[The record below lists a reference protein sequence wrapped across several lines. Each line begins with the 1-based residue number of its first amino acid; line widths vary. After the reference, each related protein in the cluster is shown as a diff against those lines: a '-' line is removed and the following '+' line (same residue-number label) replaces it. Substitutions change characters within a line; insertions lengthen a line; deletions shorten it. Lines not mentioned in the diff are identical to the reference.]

1 MDKLDHKGIIGEPNV
16 TLGPLPSS
24 TSDNPLAEMKFPCC
38 LCSSN
43 LDIKISKKGK
53 PYCTCESCG
62 IQTFFRGKTAISRLK
77 SLLNKS
83 DIVAGNSPGT
93 VQGLIL
99 WNKIVQLKAQKIE
112 LEEKQGVI
120 IRDPDLANFISTVD
134 NEIKRVQGELR
145 KLSGKSRSE
154 KKV

>member
-1 MDKLDHKGIIGEPNV
+1 MDKLGHKETIDGTNV
-16 TLGPLPSS
+16 TLGPPVVS
-24 TSDNPLAEMKFPCC
+24 TPDNPLAGMSFPCC
-38 LCSSN
+38 LCSAN
-43 LDIKISKKGK
+43 LEIRSSKKGK

-62 IQTFFRGKTAISRLK
+62 IQTFFRGKTGISRLR
-77 SLLNKS
+77 SLLNKG
-83 DIVAGNSPGT
+83 DIAPGNSPGT

-120 IRDPDLANFISTVD
+120 IRDPDLANLISTVD
-134 NEIKRVQGELR
+134 NEIKRIQGELR

-154 KKV
+154 KRA

>member
-1 MDKLDHKGIIGEPNV
+1 MGKLDHKSVIGEPNV
-16 TLGPLPSS
+16 TLGSPLVS
-24 TSDNPLAEMKFPCC
+24 TSDNPLVGMKFPCC
-38 LCSSN
+38 LCSAN

-77 SLLNKS
+77 SLLNKG

-99 WNKIVQLKAQKIE
+99 WNKIVQLRAQKIE

-120 IRDPDLANFISTVD
+120 IRDPDLANLISTVD

-145 KLSGKSRSE
+145 KLSGKGRSE
-154 KKV
+154 KV

>member
-1 MDKLDHKGIIGEPNV
+1 MGKLDRSTGFGEANV
-16 TLGPLPSS
+16 TLGPPEVSA
-24 TSDNPLAEMKFPCC
+24 SDNPLARMKFPCC
-38 LCSSN
+38 LCSAN

-77 SLLNKS
+77 SLLNKG

-93 VQGLIL
+93 LQGLIL
-99 WNKIVQLKAQKIE
+99 WNKIAQLKTQKME

-120 IRDPDLANFISTVD
+120 IRDPDLANLISTVD

-145 KLSGKSRSE
+145 KLSGKGKSE
-154 KKV
+154 KKA